1 MNPIRSGFNSSINKR
16 NSSSLSKNSSAS
28 QQSSTTTLMNESSFK
43 TIFGEIEVLLFYN
56 GVFRDSLVKT
66 SKDYQKSWIFPNSSV
81 TFIFLFHLLNIR
93 LEICFYPC

>member
-1 MNPIRSGFNSSINKR
+1 MNPIRSGFNSSNVKQR

-28 QQSSTTTLMNESSFK
+28 HQSSSTTLMNESSFK

-81 TFIFLFHLLNIR
+81 TFILLCN
-93 LEICFYPC
+93 LL